1 MTYKMTVPGAKEK
14 FEDWIANR
22 GGILVWP
29 NENLS
34 DPGKGPM
41 FTPATTSD
49 GKDGKECKPHW
60 GVGKPILITDINEFE
75 FQKIKELKRFHV
87 AVRLGSQG
95 MNYKLTDAATRRL
108 NNELDKAKKKYG
120 DSFYEFDYEDY
131 KNCVIMIPDNEG

>member
-1 MTYKMTVPGAKEK
+1 MTYKITVPGAKEK
-14 FEDWIANR
+14 FEQWIADR

-41 FTPATTSD
+41 FTPATTAD
-49 GKDGKECKPHW
+49 GEDGTKSKPHW
-60 GVGKPILITDINEFE
+60 GVGKPILVKDIGEFE

-95 MNYKLTDAATRRL
+95 MSYKLTEAAGRRL
-108 NNELDKAKKKYG
+108 KKELAKATEKFG
-120 DSFYEFDYEDY
+120 DSWYEFDYCDE
-131 KNCVIMIPDNEG
+131 KNCVIMVPDNG